1 MEAKFITLE
10 GIEGSGKTS
19 SIKSIT
25 DILDNKNTNYVITR
39 EPGGSS
45 IGNELRSILLD
56 PNTEISSEVELM
68 LMLADRK
75 DHVEKVVLPNLEAG
89 NWVISDRFMDSSFA
103 YQGGGRGLD
112 KETINTFSK
121 NLKFPIPDLTLLFD
135 VPVETSLSRVKV
147 RGKLDRF
154 EQEDVVFHN
163 RIREAYLK
171 LAKENISRIQ
181 IVDSSQEIERMLKNV
196 EQIIKTFINGDL
208 VFERI

>member
-196 EQIIKTFINGDL
+196 EQIIESFFK
-208 VFERI
+208 

>member
-135 VPVETSLSRVKV
+135 VPVEISLSRVKA

-154 EQEDVVFHN
+154 EQEEVAFHN
-163 RIREAYLK
+163 RIREAYL
-171 LAKENISRIQ
+171 N
-181 IVDSSQEIERMLKNV
+181 
-196 EQIIKTFINGDL
+196 
-208 VFERI
+208 

>member
-25 DILDNKNTNYVITR
+25 DLLDKKNISYVVTR

-45 IGNELRSILLD
+45 IGSELRSILLD
-56 PNTEISSEVELM
+56 TNTEISSEVELM

-75 DHVEKVVLPNLEAG
+75 DHVEKVILPNLEAG
-89 NWVISDRFMDSSFA
+89 NWVISDRFMDSSLA

-112 KETINTFSK
+112 KEMINAFSN
-121 NLKFPIPDLTLLFD
+121 NLNLPIPDLTLLFD
-135 VPVETSLSRVKV
+135 VPVKISLSRVKA
-147 RGKLDRF
+147 RGELDRF
-154 EQEDVVFHN
+154 EQEELAFHS
-163 RIREAYLK
+163 RIREVYLE

-181 IVDSSQEIERMLKNV
+181 IIDSSQEIEHMLKNV
-196 EQIIKTFINGDL
+196 EQIIKNFFNGS
-208 VFERI
+208 

>member
-25 DILDNKNTNYVITR
+25 DFLDNKNTNYIITR

-45 IGNELRSILLD
+45 IGKQLRSILLD
-56 PNTEISSEVELM
+56 PNTKISSEVELM

-75 DHVEKVVLPNLEAG
+75 DHVEKIILPNLEAG

-112 KETINTFSK
+112 KEIINAFSI
-121 NLKFPIPDLTLLFD
+121 NLKLPKPDLTLLFD
-135 VPVETSLSRVKV
+135 VPVEISLSRVKA
-147 RGKLDRF
+147 RGELDRF
-154 EQEDVVFHN
+154 EQEEVAFHN

-171 LAKENISRIQ
+171 LAKQNISRIQ
-181 IVDSSQEIERMLKNV
+181 IIDSSQEIERMLKSV
-196 EQIIKTFINGDL
+196 EQIIETFFNGS
-208 VFERI
+208 